1 MAIIL
6 FNNLSGNN
14 ICIHSTPMAQK
25 VKKKKKEGEIERA
38 IYRPINGIV
47 NCKKST
53 TSVKVNIP
61 DGDV

>member
-1 MAIIL
+1 MVIIYVSVAFQWHKKL
-6 FNNLSGNN
+6 
-14 ICIHSTPMAQK
+14 
-25 VKKKKKEGEIERA
+25 KKKERKEGEIERA

-61 DGDV
+61 DGVV

>member
-1 MAIIL
+1 MVIIYVSIAL
-6 FNNLSGNN
+6 QWHKKL
-14 ICIHSTPMAQK
+14 
-25 VKKKKKEGEIERA
+25 KKKKKEGEIERA

-61 DGDV
+61 DGVV